1 MRRVLVAGGRL
12 GLNVYSAIEQT
23 PAALALS
30 EALDQRIGGDAS
42 RPKRSE
48 HSLADA
54 AELDVFGKTEAAG
67 QRGVGE
73 EGDLVDLAAAQG
85 EHHHAPGLRAQVVAE
100 GRLAVGAR
108 RA

>member
-1 MRRVLVAGGRL
+1 MKRNRSRRVQRKSGESSKPNGGGSVSMWEAEVGRDDFGSRKGTFTISRRTHPCGL
-12 GLNVYSAIEQT
+12 G
-23 PAALALS
+23 
-30 EALDQRIGGDAS
+30 
-42 RPKRSE
+42 
-48 HSLADA
+48 
-54 AELDVFGKTEAAG
+54 VFGKTEAAG

-100 GRLAVGAR
+100 GRLAVGAG